1 MPFAAFSPKTHFLA
15 ATSVFALLSAIA
27 PVSAQ
32 TAQTAAAAP
41 QTAATAP
48 VKIDDAI
55 ETIVVTG
62 TKFDADAAPAKASL
76 DTAQPQTIINR
87 SYIEDFAP
95 PAADYVTI
103 LQIAPSLTGTDTNG
117 PGLSDGGVKNTM
129 RGLPDGQYGMSY
141 DGIPFGDTNGPS
153 HHSLS
158 YFPGSTIG
166 SVLVD
171 RGPGNAGTLGAATY
185 GGTVKLFSDV
195 LGDDMHAKGTFSYG
209 SFNTRV
215 ISGNIQSGALG
226 GDDNAT
232 RIMVNLQDT
241 ASDGALSF
249 QDLEQKNAL
258 IKISH
263 DFGSDWKVT
272 LFGTYNYLNQ
282 HLNDS
287 AGSTPAQIAAYG
299 KDFAL
304 QNTDPNLSTYVE
316 YNWVNKKTDMDYAR
330 IQGTIIDGLKLD
342 DTLYTYFYLNH
353 TFSATS
359 TLQTAT
365 DIANGTTQGQ
375 GGSKVPIVGGVKQ
388 PATDVPGYTKVNAF
402 RVWGNILRLSDD
414 YQIGSVYGQ
423 VRAGAWYESNK
434 TWRGRYDFDRSL
446 CYRQNVDPFAIANTA
461 SCADSQLVASGKAIK
476 LPNGFA
482 EYDEHSAWY
491 QYQPFL
497 EVDIKPTEDLT
508 ITPGVKYINWIHKTN
523 GLEQKLIQFYKG
535 EYTTEK
541 TLPFV
546 EVNYKITPTWSIYAQ
561 YAKGVYVPDIGSFE
575 NSSGPITTYP
585 EAQTTTNYQIGTV
598 FYADSFTFDADLYD
612 IPVNNNISYVP
623 CTTIGGAVGQ
633 TCAVN
638 TGKALYKGVEGEAT
652 YAFEKGTGGF
662 FDGLS
667 AFVNGSVMYA
677 KSNGV
682 TLKQAPGWTFAG
694 GLMYKH
700 DGWKFSVIDKSIGSQ
715 YSDNAENQNYKVASY
730 SNVSLTAGYTF
741 SFVELSLSLDNL
753 LDSRKAVAITENDK
767 TFQTNRLNSTDQYYY
782 QAPRSI
788 MGTIKVHY

>member
-1 MPFAAFSPKTHFLA
+1 MSRAFPFKGRFLA
-15 ATSVFALLSAIA
+15 ATSVIALIAGSFAGSAC
-27 PVSAQ
+27 
-32 TAQTAAAAP
+32 AADGSKQVADAD
-41 QTAATAP
+41 
-48 VKIDDAI
+48 VRGAI

-62 TKFDADAAPAKASL
+62 TRFNADAAPAKASL
-76 DTAQPQTIINR
+76 ETTQPQTIINR

-158 YFPGSTIG
+158 YFPSSTIG

-171 RGPGNAGTLGAATY
+171 RGPGNAGTLGSATY
-185 GGTVKLFSDV
+185 GGTVKLFSDG
-195 LGDDMHAKGTFSYG
+195 LSDELHLKGAASYG

-215 ISGNIQSGALG
+215 ISGNVQSGALG
-226 GDDNAT
+226 DADNAT
-232 RIMVNLQDT
+232 RIMLNLQDT

-249 QDLEQKNAL
+249 QNLEQKNAL
-258 IKISH
+258 LKISH

-287 AGSTPAQIAAYG
+287 AGATPAQIAAFG
-299 KDFAL
+299 KDFSL
-304 QNTDPNLSTYVE
+304 QNTNPNLSSYVE

-353 TFSATS
+353 TFSATGA
-359 TLQTAT
+359 LQTSA

-375 GGSKVPIVGGVKQ
+375 GGSKTPIVGGVKQ

-402 RVWGNILRLSDD
+402 RVWGNIMRLNYE
-414 YQIGSVYGQ
+414 YQVGSVSGE
-423 VRAGAWYESNK
+423 VRSGVWYESNK

-446 CYRQNVDPFAIANTA
+446 CYRLNIDPFATPNT
-461 SCADSQLVASGKAIK
+461 SGCADSQLAASGKSIK
-476 LPNGFA
+476 LANGYA

-491 QYQPFL
+491 QYQPFV
-497 EVDIKPTEDLT
+497 EVDIKPTDNLT
-508 ITPGVKYINWIHKTN
+508 ITPGVKYINWIHQTN
-523 GLEQKLIQFYKG
+523 GLEQKLIQFFKG

-546 EVNYKITPTWSIYAQ
+546 EVNYKIAPTWSVYAQ
-561 YAKGVYVPDIGSFE
+561 YAKGIYIPDINSFE
-575 NSSGPITTYP
+575 NSSGPTTQYP
-585 EAQTTTNYQIGTV
+585 AAQTTTNYQIGTV
-598 FYADSFTFDADLYD
+598 FYADDFTFDFDLYD

-633 TCAVN
+633 TCALN
-638 TGKALYKGVEGEAT
+638 TGTALYKGVEGEAT
-652 YAFEKGTGGF
+652 YAFQKGTGGF

-667 AFVNGSVMYA
+667 AFVNGSVMHA
-677 KSNGV
+677 KSGGLW
-682 TLKQAPGWTFAG
+682 LKQAPGWTFAG

-700 DGWKFSVIDKSIGSQ
+700 EGWKFSVIDKSIGSQ
-715 YSDNAENQNYKVASY
+715 YADNTENQNYKIAPY

-741 SFVELSLSLDNL
+741 GIAELSVSLDNL
-753 LDSRKAVAITENDK
+753 FDSRKSVAITENDK
-767 TFQTNRLNSTDQYYY
+767 TFQTNRLLSTDQYFY
-782 QAPRSI
+782 QAPRSV
-788 MGTIKVHY
+788 MGTIKVRY

>member
-1 MPFAAFSPKTHFLA
+1 MPFVAFTAKTRFLT
-15 ATSVFALLSAIA
+15 ATSIFALLAA
-27 PVSAQ
+27 ATPLAAQ
-32 TAQTAAAAP
+32 TAPQTAAAAP
-41 QTAATAP
+41 QTAAAP
-48 VKIDDAI
+48 KIDDSI

-103 LQIAPSLTGTDTNG
+103 LQIAPSLTGTDPNG

-129 RGLPDGQYGMSY
+129 RGLPDGSYGMSY

-158 YFPGSTIG
+158 YFPSSTIG

-195 LGDDMHAKGTFSYG
+195 LSDDMRLKGAFSYG

-215 ISGNIQSGALG
+215 INGNAQSGMLG

-232 RIMVNLQDT
+232 RIMLNLQDT
-241 ASDGALSF
+241 ASDGALSL

-258 IKISH
+258 LKISH

-282 HLNDS
+282 HLNDNNG
-287 AGSTPAQIAAYG
+287 ATPAQTAAYG

-304 QNTDPNLSTYVE
+304 QNTNPNLSTYVE

-342 DTLYTYFYLNH
+342 DTLYTYYYLNH

-359 TLQTAT
+359 ILQTAT

-375 GGSKVPIVGGVKQ
+375 GGSKSPIVNGVKQ

-402 RVWGNILRLSDD
+402 RVWGNIMRLTDD
-414 YQIGSVYGQ
+414 YQIGSVSGQ
-423 VRAGAWYESNK
+423 VRTGVWYESNK

-446 CYRQNVDPFAIANTA
+446 CQKQNVDPFATANTA

-497 EVDIKPTEDLT
+497 EVEIKPTDDLT

-546 EVNYKITPTWSIYAQ
+546 EVNYKITPSWSIYAQ

-575 NSSGPITTYP
+575 NSSGPITTFP
-585 EAQTTTNYQIGTV
+585 QAQTTTNYQVGTV
-598 FYADSFTFDADLYD
+598 FYADNLTFDADLYD
-612 IPVNNNISYVP
+612 IPVNNNIS
-623 CTTIGGAVGQ
+623 GAVGQ

-638 TGKALYKGVEGEAT
+638 TGHALYKGVEGEAT
-652 YAFEKGTGGF
+652 YAFERGTGGF

-677 KSNGV
+677 KSNNLW
-682 TLKQAPGWTFAG
+682 LKQAPGWTFAG

-715 YSDNAENQNYKVASY
+715 YSDNAQKQNYKIASY
-730 SNVSLTAGYTF
+730 SNVSLTAGYTIGF
-741 SFVELSLSLDNL
+741 AELSVSLDNL
-753 LDSRKAVAITENDK
+753 FDSRKPVSVSENDK
-767 TFQTNRLNSTDQYYY
+767 TFQTNRLLSTDQYFF
-782 QAPRSI
+782 QAPRSV
-788 MGTIKVHY
+788 MGTIKVRY